1 MVDENRFEDED
12 QPERDDIPDDLF
24 SAGFPLFGGEEGAP
38 ADREGFLDKKLD
50 EKEVKVTGLYE
61 SKHGPYD
68 SQAILVCVRDNQER
82 SVFIEIGFFEARAIS
97 LALQG
102 TLTDRPMTHDLL
114 RNMITRL
121 GGTIDRIIIDDLMNA
136 TFYAKIIIQTDGK
149 TMDIDS
155 RPSDAIA
162 LALRVKAPIYMAE
175 SVLEQAAVHEEY

>member
-1 MVDENRFEDED
+1 VVDENRFDDEE
-12 QPERDDIPDDLF
+12 QPEPDDMF
-24 SAGFPLFGGEEGAP
+24 GKGFPLFGGEEGP
-38 ADREGFLDKKLD
+38 SEDREEFFERKLD

-61 SKHGPYD
+61 SKHGTYD
-68 SQAILVCVRDNQER
+68 AQAILVCVKDNYER

-114 RNMITRL
+114 KNLVGRM
-121 GGTIDRIIIDDLMNA
+121 GGSIDRIVIDDLMNQ
-136 TFYAKIIIQTDGK
+136 TFYAKIIVQMDGK
-149 TMDIDS
+149 IIDIDS

>member
-1 MVDENRFEDED
+1 VVDENRFEDED
-12 QPERDDIPDDLF
+12 QPEPDDPF
-24 SAGFPLFGGEEGAP
+24 GKDFPLFGGEEGP
-38 ADREGFLDKKLD
+38 SPEREEFLERKLD

-61 SKHGPYD
+61 SKHGAYD
-68 SQAILVCVRDNQER
+68 SQAILVCVRDNHER

-114 RNMITRL
+114 KNIVTRM
-121 GGTIDRIIIDDLMNA
+121 GGTIDRIVIDDLMNA
-136 TFYAKIIIQTDGK
+136 TFYAKIFVQLDGK
-149 TMDIDS
+149 IVDIDS